1 MEFSEIVK
9 HQLTTTG
16 LRKLTKFIRK
26 EFPAKGQPHSEQM
39 KKYEALKK
47 LSHNDLS
54 FGIARMVRIESSFDH
69 SKFAGLFVLIIGS
82 LLGAFKFMLIDNPL
96 PLGGEVYFTFTVFAV
111 SLIFIGVGLDKRDMT
126 TANYFKE
133 LLEQA
138 KADKGNEKENG
149 KDNPISQI
157 RPNNQIEVKILNL
170 LPFWKKNNFYIK
182 EAKNLEEILLEWSNK
197 ELAFYISDYFGY
209 WSSKNKKAEMQRIR
223 GLDLDTVILAIARL
237 KNIEEYTDNSKI
249 IPGLATVTTFFAPS
263 LIQYFAYGKLTYFSV
278 IVGFIISLVTLY
290 VFSVKVDFGRTYRA
304 NTVQFRS
311 LLEQVKSEME
321 KAS

>member
-138 KADKGNEKENG
+138 KADKGNEKEHPSSMTQSSN
-149 KDNPISQI
+149 
-157 RPNNQIEVKILNL
+157 RIEVKIQTGWL
-170 LPFWKKNNFYIK
+170 FWKRI
-182 EAKNLEEILLEWSNK
+182 IL
-197 ELAFYISDYFGY
+197 
-209 WSSKNKKAEMQRIR
+209 SKRRI
-223 GLDLDTVILAIARL
+223 
-237 KNIEEYTDNSKI
+237 
-249 IPGLATVTTFFAPS
+249 
-263 LIQYFAYGKLTYFSV
+263 
-278 IVGFIISLVTLY
+278 
-290 VFSVKVDFGRTYRA
+290 
-304 NTVQFRS
+304 
-311 LLEQVKSEME
+311 
-321 KAS
+321 